1 MNQRKQKR
9 FLHIL
14 RHHTL
19 SWSPS
24 TALIK
29 IIVLLLVASTHPF
42 PSAFAASEG
51 QMITSLAGS
60 SFTSSSKQNT
70 LFLPLKINSVKDS
83 NTLALTAD
91 ETMGKTLASKDLTLI
106 PRDVAAMKLDYSIA
120 WPPSFKE
127 LRKFSPP
134 AGTDYVAAGSLT
146 RLGHKISIDI
156 IIFDILAEGAPTYF
170 YKSADTI
177 NDLPEVMNQII
188 GEILSFTGRYFQI
201 AVLEITG
208 NERIDSGAILRNIN
222 SRTGDRY
229 EPDKLSQDIKN
240 IFKMGYFEDIKIDVS
255 ETDKG
260 KKIVFRVV
268 EKDVIGQ
275 VLIVDNDELEDDE
288 IRDVISVKVNN
299 IINSEEVRKSIEKI
313 RFLYKEKGFYNT
325 KVSAK
330 LSHPK
335 EGRVD
340 VRFVIEEGE
349 KVYIKEVKFVGN
361 KAFQTKRLKK
371 IIETSERWF
380 MSWLTESGLL
390 KRDIVEQDAARI
402 AAYYHNNGYIDAKV
416 GIPDIRQEEN
426 WLYISFNI
434 SEGERYQVGKL
445 DLSGELI
452 EEKGVLLNMT
462 SLGSNDFFSRRLL
475 RQDILRLTDFYAEK
489 GYAFAEAKPI
499 VHKDATA
506 KKIDVEIS
514 LYKGDLVYVNR
525 IIIKG
530 NTRTRDK
537 VIRRELTLQER
548 EIFDATA
555 LKKSHEKLQRLQF
568 FEDVTIT
575 PEPAMDDTLMDIVI
589 DMKEKPTGTF
599 SIGAGYSSVDS
610 FMFMGEISQNNFMGR
625 GQRLA
630 LQANFSGTSTRYNL
644 SFTEPRLNDSQ
655 LLFGFD
661 LYDWE
666 KEYDDYTKD
675 SQGFT
680 VRFGY
685 PVWEKWKA
693 YWSYG
698 YDKTDLTDVD
708 LPNASTAILE
718 SLDINVTSYAKL
730 GFVRDTRNHPFN
742 PTKGTQH
749 RIDTKYAGGPF
760 GGDSYFTKMQ
770 GATNWYFPFYR
781 STTFHLKGAAGYVTE
796 NSGGKLPVYEKFYLG
811 GISTI
816 RGFKSGNI
824 SPKDPLTGDRIGGDK
839 MWYYN
844 SEIIFPLVKD
854 AGLNGVVFLDA
865 GNVYA
870 TEDDWDFSNI
880 KKSAGV
886 GFRWLS
892 PMGPLRLEW
901 GYNLDRVDDED
912 QDNWDFSIGGA
923 F

>member
-666 KEYDDYTKD
+666 KEYDDYTKN

-685 PVWEKWKA
+685 PVLEKWKA

-698 YDKTDLTDVD
+698 YDKTDLTDINRA
-708 LPNASTAILE
+708 NASTAILD

-901 GYNLDRVDDED
+901 GYNLDRVGDED